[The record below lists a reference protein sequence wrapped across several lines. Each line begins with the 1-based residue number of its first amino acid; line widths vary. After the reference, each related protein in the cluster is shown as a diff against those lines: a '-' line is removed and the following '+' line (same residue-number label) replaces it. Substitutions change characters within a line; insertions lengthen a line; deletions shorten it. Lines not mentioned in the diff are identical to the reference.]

1 MSKVFRYTR
10 WDGSQVVDLE
20 FKAMT
25 DDFLEKFLETGDA
38 AFALEWML
46 REGLSFDSQN
56 FRLEGLDRLAKR
68 LSEQRGQMLKQFNP
82 KGLSE
87 ELRKRLDQIVQ
98 KELKAVQQAEEG
110 ASQELSVTGS
120 GQARKKIE
128 ELFQREAGL
137 HGLPQNLGEAV
148 RQLRNYDFL
157 DKEAEAEFQEFL
169 KTLSQLQQ
177 MAAQNMSQGGQS
189 MTLEQAM
196 ALAEQLRRL
205 DELIQALERGD
216 LQGMNLE
223 DLARYQIG
231 RAHV

>member
-20 FKAMT
+20 FKTMT

-98 KELKAVQQAEEG
+98 KELKAVQQAEEQ

-120 GQARKKIE
+120 EQARKKIE
-128 ELFQREAGL
+128 ESISTRGRIA
-137 HGLPQNLGEAV
+137 
-148 RQLRNYDFL
+148 R
-157 DKEAEAEFQEFL
+157 
-169 KTLSQLQQ
+169 
-177 MAAQNMSQGGQS
+177 AAPES
-189 MTLEQAM
+189 
-196 ALAEQLRRL
+196 R
-205 DELIQALERGD
+205 
-216 LQGMNLE
+216 
-223 DLARYQIG
+223 
-231 RAHV
+231 